1 MMKEKIVCVS
11 GGMDPIHVGHVRMIL
26 EASKFGDVVVILNS
40 DQWLLRKK
48 GFSFMPW
55 EERAEILRAIRGVVD
70 VVRVNDEDGTVCEA
84 LRRIKP
90 DYFANGGDRKNEN
103 TPEVS
108 LCLELD
114 IKMLWCVGGGKIQS
128 SSDLVSLASKREAI
142 RL

>member
-1 MMKEKIVCVS
+1 MNEKIVCIS

-48 GFSFMPW
+48 GFKFMSW

-114 IKMLWCVGGGKIQS
+114 IKMLWCVGGEKIQS
-128 SSDLVSLASKREAI
+128 SSELVSLASKREVI

>member
-1 MMKEKIVCVS
+1 MKEKIVCVS

-26 EASKFGDVVVILNS
+26 EASKLGDVVVILNS
-40 DQWLLRKK
+40 DQWLFRKK

-114 IKMLWCVGGGKIQS
+114 IKMLWCIGGGKIQS

>member
-1 MMKEKIVCVS
+1 MKEKIVCVS
-11 GGMDPIHVGHVRMIL
+11 GGMDPVHVGHVRMIL

-114 IKMLWCVGGGKIQS
+114 IKMLWCIGGGKIQS

>member
-1 MMKEKIVCVS
+1 MNKKIVCVS

-55 EERAEILRAIRGVVD
+55 EERVEILRAIRGVAD

-114 IKMLWCVGGGKIQS
+114 IKMLWCVGGEKIQS
-128 SSDLVSLASKREAI
+128 SSELVSLASKREAI

>member
-1 MMKEKIVCVS
+1 MNEKIVCVS

-114 IKMLWCVGGGKIQS
+114 IKMLWCVGGEKIQS
-128 SSDLVSLASKREAI
+128 SSELVSLASKREVI

>member
-1 MMKEKIVCVS
+1 MNKKIVCVS
-11 GGMDPIHVGHVRMIL
+11 GGMDPIHVGHARMIL

-55 EERAEILRAIRGVVD
+55 EERAEILRAIRGVAD

-114 IKMLWCVGGGKIQS
+114 IKMLWCVGGEKIQS
-128 SSDLVSLASKREAI
+128 SSELVSLASKREAI

>member
-1 MMKEKIVCVS
+1 MNKKIVCVS

-55 EERAEILRAIRGVVD
+55 EERAEILRAIRGVAD

-114 IKMLWCVGGGKIQS
+114 IKMLWCVGGEKIQS
-128 SSDLVSLASKREAI
+128 SSELVSLASKREAI